1 MHAMSTGDSVLRR
14 LVPLGL
20 VLAVLAG
27 CSSSPSQPMTG
38 SSQASV
44 INPERSSR
52 GNPPYYEVFGERYYV
67 LDSSDG
73 FRERG
78 VASWYGRD
86 FHGKPTSSGE
96 PYDMYQLTA
105 AHKTLPIPTWVEVTN
120 ETNGRQVIVK
130 VNDRGPFVDDRIIDL
145 SLRAAEELDMIENG
159 TARVRVRALGA
170 PATFNDPPQPVL
182 ADSSSRSNQGSGFSI
197 ISEARADTGTGDAP
211 FRPAYVQVGA
221 FSDRNNAARLV
232 ERLEDGGFVNIFVL
246 TSGDGRDRMHRVR
259 IGPVDDSA
267 HFDRIRSD
275 LRDAGI
281 YEATLVQ
288 GN

>member
-1 MHAMSTGDSVLRR
+1 MPVKETVFRR
-14 LVPLGL
+14 LLPLAS

-27 CSSSPSQPMTG
+27 CASNSA
-38 SSQASV
+38 QAPAGAGQSSV

-52 GNPPYYEVFGERYYV
+52 GNPPFYEVFGERYYV

-73 FRERG
+73 FSEQG

-96 PYDMYQLTA
+96 AYDMYELTA

-120 ETNGRQVIVK
+120 VANGRKVIVK

-145 SLRAAEELDMIENG
+145 SLRAAQELDMIDAG

-170 PATFNDPPQPVL
+170 PASFGNEPSQMIADTAPQPQQ
-182 ADSSSRSNQGSGFSI
+182 RRGFSI
-197 ISEARADTGTGDAP
+197 ISEAQADSVGAGDDVYHPNYA
-211 FRPAYVQVGA
+211 QVGA
-221 FSDRNNAARLV
+221 FSDRANAARLV
-232 ERLEDGGFVNIFVL
+232 EQLRDDGFGDSFML
-246 TSGDGRDRMHRVR
+246 TSGQGREQIHRVR
-259 IGPVDDSA
+259 IGPITDAA
-267 HFDRIRSD
+267 HFDRVRAD
-275 LRDAGI
+275 LRAIGI
-281 YEATLVQ
+281 NEVRLVQ

>member
-1 MHAMSTGDSVLRR
+1 MYAMSTRDSVCRR
-14 LVPLGL
+14 IVPVGL
-20 VLAVLAG
+20 LLAALAG
-27 CSSSPSQPMTG
+27 CSSQPPQPV
-38 SSQASV
+38 SRSAQSSV
-44 INPERSSR
+44 ISPERSSR

-67 LDSSDG
+67 MNTSDG

-96 PYDMYQLTA
+96 TYDMHELTA
-105 AHKTLPIPTWVEVTN
+105 AHKTLPLPTWVEVTN
-120 ETNGRQVIVK
+120 EHNGRQVIVK

-145 SLRAAEELDMIENG
+145 SLRAAEELDMVEAG

-170 PATFNDPPQPVL
+170 PATFNSPPRPLQ
-182 ADSSSRSNQGSGFSI
+182 ASAQERSGFSI
-197 ISEARADTGTGDAP
+197 ISEARADSGVGDTP
-211 FRPAYVQVGA
+211 FRPSYVQVGA
-221 FSDRNNAARLV
+221 FSDRNNAAQLV

-246 TSGDGRDRMHRVR
+246 TSGEGRERLHRVR

-267 HFDRIRSD
+267 HFDRIRSE
-275 LRDAGI
+275 LRGVGI
-281 YEATLVQ
+281 HDATLVQ